1 MRAESLSLDG
11 GRVRFCQKCVCLRRL
26 PPHVAEDPLPHRC
39 NRLQRL
45 HEFEGRKRTCTARLA
60 HHNARRRERH
70 HAKLKQQGAGGSAE
84 ADDATA
90 VAPAPQRTS
99 KRAAAVRAAAVI
111 RRHNRQEDELSSEV
125 EDDAE
130 PSPPK
135 RVSLGPGPERA
146 PSTGADATLELALA
160 GGDFDIA
167 DWFLNEP
174 LRPAP
179 GHSPAL
185 QPTLHPIALGIAER
199 SAVPPGAA
207 LGVPWFTGS
216 PADALRAADAATGAV
231 PALLHV
237 KLPAA
242 HPLSLPPGMPATF
255 TSAFATGVPL
265 AFSATIRPGCV
276 LLSIDAL
283 LAADGA
289 ATGAVGADVAL
300 ARLLSAPGAAGDFF
314 RAQPMSVH
322 APGTNCEVSATGVN
336 ARGPAIRLPP
346 LVPLAALCG
355 TAVTLTPAMASKDL
369 RFGPLHCRMHGRSVA
384 LVARSRVPAGA
395 FAVLEACDE
404 EGCALL
410 EAAPADAASA
420 AERAA
425 APRPL
430 LLCTDAAIVAE
441 VCTAAVTAGSDAD
454 AREAI
459 ERVVCVLGAAL
470 RPGASV
476 TVIAA
481 ACAAAATLGWT
492 ATLARL
498 LPALRAAAEA
508 GASLGDTS
516 AAAAACM
523 RGGATLLHRAAAA
536 GQQATCAAL
545 LAAGGTDCIFGAPD
559 SVGLGGLTPL
569 HLAAAL
575 PDGGELAS
583 ALLAPTGCSAERA
596 GDMLWAWFRAVDAS
610 GRTPAHVSE
619 AADVCVQAEHLR
631 ASLCARRNA
640 ARSLALR
647 HLRSLE
653 ADGHLA
659 PQLAA
664 LAALD
669 SLAAVPGPVSL
680 DAAAMFR
687 AASVAACAHE
697 SAATAADAA
706 AAAAAEAA
714 TTLQQAAA
722 HAAVAAAEARFCAW
736 QATRGRLLFT
746 LLCFL
751 YLIKS
756 VGNSL
761 HCYLTVLTQDEASYA
776 SILARAPRNAR
787 LFFEDTMLHSVD
799 GRSSQRMLDMTHERM
814 CDGCVGLMR
823 TSLGVRLPLA
833 VSGLALTTIPRLW
846 AWAVPHYEAIFL
858 FMSVTETLIYGY
870 IDVFTIRG
878 SGGLIPEWP
887 AKTLLLRALLA
898 AFCLL
903 VGPFRSRP
911 NRALWLVRLL
921 TGSGLCLALHAPLR
935 RRLWLNI
942 GYRANLAL
950 LAIEPV
956 IEDWNQRRLRR
967 NHAAHEA
974 ALAARKKQE

>member
-1 MRAESLSLDG
+1 MT
-11 GRVRFCQKCVCLRRL
+11 
-26 PPHVAEDPLPHRC
+26 HRC

-84 ADDATA
+84 ADDAKA

-111 RRHNRQEDELSSEV
+111 RRHNRQEEEEGLSSEV
-125 EDDAE
+125 EDAAGDAE
-130 PSPPK
+130 ASPPK
-135 RVSLGPGPERA
+135 GVSHAPSAERSH
-146 PSTGADATLELALA
+146 STGADATLELALA

-174 LRPAP
+174 LRPAQ
-179 GHSPAL
+179 GHSPAS
-185 QPTLHPIALGIAER
+185 QPLPRPIAPGVAER

-237 KLPAA
+237 KLPEA
-242 HPLSLPPGMPATF
+242 HPLNLPPGMPAAF

-265 AFSATIRPGCV
+265 AFSAAIRPGCV

-314 RAQPMSVH
+314 RTQPMSVH
-322 APGTNCEVSATGVN
+322 APGTSCEVSATGVR
-336 ARGPAIRLPP
+336 ASGPATRLPP
-346 LVPLAALCG
+346 LLPLAALCG
-355 TAVTLTPAMASKDL
+355 TAVTLAPAIASEDM
-369 RFGPLHCRMHGRSVA
+369 RFGPIHCRMHGRSVSLA
-384 LVARSRVPAGA
+384 ARSRVPAGA
-395 FAVLEACDE
+395 LAVLEPCDE
-404 EGCALL
+404 EGYALL

-441 VCTAAVTAGSDAD
+441 VCTAADTAGSDAG
-454 AREAI
+454 AREAT

-470 RPGASV
+470 RPSASA
-476 TVIAA
+476 TVLAA

-498 LPALRAAAEA
+498 LPPLRAAAEA
-508 GASLGDTS
+508 GASPGDTS

-536 GQQATCAAL
+536 GQHATCAAL
-545 LAAGGTDCIFGAPD
+545 LAAGGAGCIFGAPD
-559 SVGLGGLTPL
+559 SVGPGGVTPL

-575 PDGGELAS
+575 PDGGALAS
-583 ALLAPTGCSAERA
+583 ALLAPSGCSAERT

-619 AADVCVQAEHLR
+619 AADAGERVERMR
-631 ASLCARRNA
+631 ASLCARRDA
-640 ARSLALR
+640 ARTLALR

-669 SLAAVPGPVSL
+669 SLAAVPGLVSM

-687 AASVAACAHE
+687 AASVAACAHD
-697 SAATAADAA
+697 SAVMAADSA

-714 TTLQQAAA
+714 TALQQAAA
-722 HAAVAAAEARFCAW
+722 QAALAAAEARFCSW

-799 GRSSQRMLDMTHERM
+799 GRSSQRMIDMTHERM
-814 CDGCVGLMR
+814 CDGCIGLMR
-823 TSLGVRLPLA
+823 TSLGVRMPLA
-833 VSGLALTTIPRLW
+833 VSGLALTTVPRLW
-846 AWAVPHYEAIFL
+846 AWALPHYEAIFL

-870 IDVFTIRG
+870 IDVITISG

-911 NRALWLVRLL
+911 NRVLWLVRLL

-935 RRLWLNI
+935 RRLWLNM

-956 IEDWNQRRLRR
+956 IEGANQRRLRR
-967 NHAAHEA
+967 SHAAHEA
-974 ALAARKKQE
+974 TTLAACKKQE

>member
-1 MRAESLSLDG
+1 M
-11 GRVRFCQKCVCLRRL
+11 
-26 PPHVAEDPLPHRC
+26 
-39 NRLQRL
+39 QRL

-70 HAKLKQQGAGGSAE
+70 HAKLKQQGAE
-84 ADDATA
+84 AVDATA
-90 VAPAPQRTS
+90 IAPAPQRTS

-125 EDDAE
+125 EDATE
-130 PSPPK
+130 EVEASPEPPK
-135 RVSLGPGPERA
+135 RTT
-146 PSTGADATLELALA
+146 PSSGADATLELALA

-174 LRPAP
+174 LRPAQTA
-179 GHSPAL
+179 PAF
-185 QPTLHPIALGIAER
+185 QPPLRPLALGAEHP
-199 SAVPPGAA
+199 AMPPGAA
-207 LGVPWFTGS
+207 LGVPWFAS
-216 PADALRAADAATGAV
+216 SQVDALRAADAATGAV
-231 PALLHV
+231 PAFLHV

-242 HPLSLPPGMPATF
+242 HPLSLPPGLPAAF
-255 TSAFATGVPL
+255 TSAFPTGMPL
-265 AFSATIRPGCV
+265 AFTAAIRPGCV

-289 ATGAVGADVAL
+289 VSAAVDADVAL
-300 ARLLSAPGAAGDFF
+300 ARLLSAPGAAGEFF
-314 RAQPMSVH
+314 RAQQAMSVH
-322 APGTNCEVSATGVN
+322 APGTSCEVSAKGMQASGT
-336 ARGPAIRLPP
+336 AARLPP
-346 LVPLAALCG
+346 LAPLAALCG
-355 TAVTLTPAMASKDL
+355 ATVTLAPITTGDDV
-369 RFGPLHCRMHGRSVA
+369 RFGPVHCRVHGRSVA
-384 LVARSRVPAGA
+384 LAARSRVPAGA
-395 FAVLEACDE
+395 VAVLEPCAE
-404 EGCALL
+404 EGCALI

-441 VCTAAVTAGSDAD
+441 VCAAAVAAGGDAG
-454 AREAI
+454 AREAT

-470 RPGASV
+470 RPSASTAV
-476 TVIAA
+476 LAA

-498 LPALRAAAEA
+498 LPLLRAAAEA
-508 GASLGDTS
+508 GAPLGDTS

-523 RGGATLLHRAAAA
+523 RDGVTLLHRAAAA
-536 GQQATCAAL
+536 GDKATCAAL
-545 LAAGGTDCIFGAPD
+545 LAGGGMDGIFGEPH
-559 SVGLGGLTPL
+559 SVGPGGVTPL
-569 HLAAAL
+569 HLAAAM
-575 PDGGELAS
+575 PDGGALAS
-583 ALLAPTGCSAERA
+583 ALLSGCGAERA
-596 GDMLWAWFRAVDAS
+596 GDMLWAWFRAADS
-610 GRTPAHVSE
+610 GGRSPAHVSE
-619 AADVCVQAEHLR
+619 AADGGAEAESLR
-631 ASLCARRNA
+631 ASLCARRDA
-640 ARSLALR
+640 ARTLALR
-647 HLRSLE
+647 HLRILE
-653 ADGHLA
+653 EEGHLA

-664 LAALD
+664 LAAVDL
-669 SLAAVPGPVSL
+669 LAAVPGTVSL

-697 SAATAADAA
+697 SAASAADAGT
-706 AAAAAEAA
+706 AAAAEAA
-714 TTLQQAAA
+714 AALQQAAA
-722 HAAVAAAEARFCAW
+722 QEAAAAAEARFCAW

-746 LLCFL
+746 LLGFL

-776 SILARAPRNAR
+776 NILARAPRNAR
-787 LFFEDTMLHSVD
+787 HFYDETRLHSVD
-799 GRSSQRMLDMTHERM
+799 GGSSVGMMDMSFERL
-814 CDGCVGLMR
+814 CVGCVSIMR
-823 TSLGVRLPLA
+823 TSLCVRLPLA
-833 VSGLALTTIPRLW
+833 VCGLALTVIPRLW
-846 AWAVPHYEAIFL
+846 AWAVPRYEPIFL
-858 FMSVTETLIYGY
+858 FMSVMETLIYAY
-870 IDVFTIRG
+870 IDLFTIRG

-911 NRALWLVRLL
+911 NRLLWLVRLL

-935 RRLWLNI
+935 RRLWLNM